1 MGIGA
6 RALREEARLEE
17 SVRDPDK
24 VGGGKAW
31 TEWSTRGLVGKFQG
45 GRDYFSD
52 ILTNKF
58 RILEYLFPFLQT
70 LEQ

>member
-1 MGIGA
+1 M
-6 RALREEARLEE
+6 
-17 SVRDPDK
+17 RDPDK
-24 VGGGKAW
+24 VGRGKAG

-70 LEQ
+70 LEK